1 MNKLECVGGM
11 GSMGGFLVSERSKL
25 NKFEHLPGGG
35 GARAD
40 TVQRRSG
47 WSPLQR
53 RTPTP
58 E

>member
-11 GSMGGFLVSERSKL
+11 GGMGGSLVSESSKL
-25 NKFEHLPGGG
+25 NKFEHLPGGE

-40 TVQRRSG
+40 TVQRRRS